1 MADIQIPLC
10 SIVAIDPT
18 SIWFSYFPPTL
29 SFLKPIMNEVFQ
41 FPASRMFSKQ
51 IFHRALQ
58 IASWNLNICYCPGS
72 YQVCGSCERVVSEES
87 TSYGPN
93 VHPCEFCRRRP
104 RNPNAPT
111 TKHLYKL
118 LVSSLNTQFFID

>member
-10 SIVAIDPT
+10 SIVAIDPN
-18 SIWFSYFPPTL
+18 SIWFSYFLLTL

-41 FPASRMFSKQ
+41 FPPSRMFCKK
-51 IFHRALQ
+51 IVHRSQ
-58 IASWNLNICYCPGS
+58 IASWNLNKYCCPGS
-72 YQVCGSCERVVSEES
+72 YKVCGSCERVVSEES
-87 TSYGPN
+87 TSYGAPN

-118 LVSSLNTQFFID
+118 LVCSLSAQFFID